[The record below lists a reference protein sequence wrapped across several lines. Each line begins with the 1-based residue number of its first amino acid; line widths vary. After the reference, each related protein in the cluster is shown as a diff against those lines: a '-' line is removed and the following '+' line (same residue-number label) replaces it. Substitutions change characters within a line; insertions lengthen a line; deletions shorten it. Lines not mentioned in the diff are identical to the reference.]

1 MKAFII
7 LKNSDFTE
15 GRGPMV
21 FDTVCLTKD
30 AVIKYL
36 NSRPYGI
43 YGWHPPKG
51 KTFAEMVLGPSKN
64 HGGWAG
70 YEVREVEVF
79 Q

>member
-1 MKAFII
+1 MQAYII

-21 FDTVCLTKD
+21 FDTVCLTED

-43 YGWHPPKG
+43 FGWRPPKG
-51 KTFAEMVLGPSKN
+51 KTFAEMVFSKK
-64 HGGWAG
+64 HGGLLTG
-70 YEVREVEVF
+70 EV
-79 Q
+79 